1 MKTIFLPEYRPM
13 KMDGARVMRIRV
25 EGPDVTA
32 YKLEMFNRYLVPL
45 KWTFVYGILDSAIP
59 FLVKRRKYY
68 V

>member
-13 KMDGARVMRIRV
+13 KMDGTHVMRIRV
-25 EGPDVTA
+25 EGPDVIV
-32 YKLEMFNRYLVPL
+32 YKLEMFDRHLVPL
-45 KWTFVYGILDSAIP
+45 KWSFVYGILDSAIP

>member
-13 KMDGARVMRIRV
+13 KMDRARVMRIRV

-32 YKLEMFNRYLVPL
+32 YKLEMFNRHLVPL